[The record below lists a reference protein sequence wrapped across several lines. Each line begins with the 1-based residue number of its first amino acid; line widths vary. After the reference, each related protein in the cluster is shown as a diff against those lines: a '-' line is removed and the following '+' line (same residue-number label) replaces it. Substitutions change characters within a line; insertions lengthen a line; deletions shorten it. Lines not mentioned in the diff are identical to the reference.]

1 MDLAHDAAT
10 YAAAVAETVQKGHSP
25 VSPKALAGAPAPTD
39 QITPAEATSPI
50 QVHYSKKHVEALTE
64 YVVTRITSAKR
75 QFILKIVQDAE
86 RDREGY
92 L

>member
-39 QITPAEATSPI
+39 QITPAGPTSPI
-50 QVHYSKKHVEALTE
+50 QVHYSKTHVEALTE
-64 YVVTRITSAKR
+64 YVMKCVTFKKQKLT
-75 QFILKIVQDAE
+75 LKIMQDAE
-86 RDREGY
+86 RD
-92 L
+92 